1 MSEMKIAFLGD
12 VAVQL
17 TAAALREALAAKGI
31 AVEVC
36 EAPFDQVRRQ
46 LLTAESEVH
55 AFAPQVVVVWEAAE
69 RWPERPASVEDR
81 LGNVESYCRAV
92 PGTVLYVNAVVSPGV
107 DAREV
112 RRFNVGLD
120 DLAARVGNLKI
131 VDLAALV
138 AQAGR
143 TAWCDPVLYYTASMA
158 LLPDGQRALAGRI
171 ADKIAA
177 ACGRERKCV
186 VVDLDGTLWGGV
198 VGEDGVSGI
207 DIGGE
212 SPLGRTYA
220 DFQRWLKGLK
230 DRGILLAVCSKN
242 DEALAREAFAVRA
255 EMPLKET
262 DFVAFAANWDP
273 KPDNAAAMAAQ
284 LNLGLDAFVFL
295 DDRKVEREAMRA
307 AHPEVTVPE
316 LPEDP
321 AEWIGFLEGLN
332 LFETASASADD
343 AERTARY
350 RAEAERNVRRA
361 TFANEADFLR
371 DLQMEAEEVPLD
383 EGTIPRV
390 ARLMQRTN
398 QFNLTTKRYSEGDLM
413 RFRNDSSS
421 VPLVLRLADRFG
433 DLGIVSFILGVQT
446 GDELV
451 IDSWLMSCRAIGR
464 GLEKLAFNRL
474 VAKAKALGLKTLVGR
489 YLPTARNG
497 LVKNLYPQLGFQARA
512 DGAWTIDVDVC
523 RELKGEIGLMFDV

>member
-1 MSEMKIAFLGD
+1 MNMTRIAIVGD
-12 VAVQL
+12 VATQL
-17 TAAALREALAAKGI
+17 LAAAVQDALLARGI
-31 AVEVC
+31 AADVREV
-36 EAPFDQVRRQ
+36 PFDQVRQQ
-46 LLTAESEVH
+46 LLTVESEVH
-55 AFAPQVVVVWEAAE
+55 AFAPQVVVVWEAVE
-69 RWPERPASVEDR
+69 RWPERPVSVEDR

-120 DLAARVGNLKI
+120 NLAARVGNLKI

-143 TAWCDPVLYYTASMA
+143 TAWFDSVLYYTASMA

-186 VVDLDGTLWGGV
+186 VVDLDGTLWGGI
-198 VGEDGVSGI
+198 VGEDGVRGI

-212 SPLGRTYA
+212 SPFGRAYA

-230 DRGILLAVCSKN
+230 DKGILLVVCSKN
-242 DEALAREAFAVRA
+242 DVALAREAFAVRA

-262 DFVAFAANWDP
+262 DFVAFVANWDP
-273 KPDNAAAMAAQ
+273 KPDNVAAMAAQ

-321 AEWIGFLEGLN
+321 AEWIGFLENLN
-332 LFETASASADD
+332 LFETASVSADD

-350 RAEAERNVRRA
+350 RAETERNARRA
-361 TFANEADFLR
+361 TFANETDFLR
-371 DLQMEAEEVPLD
+371 DLQMEAEEMPFD

-398 QFNLTTKRYSEGDLM
+398 QFNLTTKRYSESDLM
-413 RFRNDSSS
+413 RFQNDSSS

-433 DLGIVSFILGVQT
+433 DLGIVSFVLGIRT

-464 GLEKLAFNRL
+464 GFEKFAFNRL
-474 VAKAKALGLKTLVGR
+474 VAKAKTLGVKKLVGQ
-489 YLPTARNG
+489 YLPTAKNG
-497 LVKNLYPQLGFQARA
+497 LVKNLYPQLGFQVRA
-512 DGAWTIDVDVC
+512 DGAWAIDVDAC
-523 RELKGEIGLMFDV
+523 KEIKGEIGLKV